1 MNTVMNMD
9 TKIEIIK
16 PSYEIIDNMD
26 WDKILLKLEKIMRV
40 CYKSEDLI
48 KPGSADKL
56 IRSIIKRGHESTL
69 EHVSMTV
76 KFICDRGVSH
86 ELVRHRH
93 CSFSQESTRY
103 VNYKNKPMQFIL
115 PSWIDI
121 LDADILTDRSF
132 DIITF
137 DNIISPKLETD
148 VDKWTNGAFE
158 SARYYNKLIELG
170 WKPQQARSVLPNSLK
185 N

>member
-1 MNTVMNMD
+1 
-9 TKIEIIK
+9 
-16 PSYEIIDNMD
+16 
-26 WDKILLKLEKIMRV
+26 
-40 CYKSEDLI
+40 
-48 KPGSADKL
+48 
-56 IRSIIKRGHESTL
+56 
-69 EHVSMTV
+69 MTV

-115 PSWIDI
+115 PSWIDVLDGYI
-121 LDADILTDRSF
+121 LADRSF

-148 VDKWTNGAFE
+148 VDKWTNGVL
-158 SARYYNKLIELG
+158 N
-170 WKPQQARSVLPNSLK
+170 QQDIITN
-185 N
+185 